1 MQNLHFVGLC
11 YVSALF
17 YFTINP
23 QSLKHPVARYSVRS
37 SESLVSYQCH
47 GCKQVKGPPTLRQ
60 LQLQIDVIGCHG
72 KENIPDFGEHVGN
85 INTGD
90 HTDVI

>member
-1 MQNLHFVGLC
+1 MHFLW
-11 YVSALF
+11 
-17 YFTINP
+17 FTSYKSSNSFIVNP
-23 QSLKHPVARYSVRS
+23 QDLKHPVDRYSVRS
-37 SESLVSYQCH
+37 SESLTSYQCH

-60 LQLQIDVIGCHG
+60 LQLPIDVIGFYG

-85 INTGD
+85 TNTGD